1 MKTFKTEIRARYA
14 ETDAAGI
21 VYYGNHFI
29 YFEIGKV
36 DMFRKLKLSY
46 TKNIPIVETYCKYHS
61 QIFFDDLLEIQTRV
75 SEILEKGFKIESKI
89 YNKENKKLL
98 AEGYTVHLS
107 ADDEGEII
115 KVPKIFLDAFK
126 RVKID

>member
-36 DMFRKLKLSY
+36 DMFRKLNLPY
-46 TKNIPIVETYCKYHS
+46 TKNIPIVETFCKYKS
-61 QIFFDDLLEIQTRV
+61 QIYFDDLLEIHTKV
-75 SEILEKGFKIESKI
+75 SEIVEKCFKIESKI
-89 YNKENKKLL
+89 YKKEDMKLL
-98 AEGYTVHLS
+98 AEGYTVHLT
-107 ADDEGEII
+107 ANDDGKIV
-115 KVPKIFLDAFK
+115 KVPKRFLEAFL
-126 RVKID
+126 